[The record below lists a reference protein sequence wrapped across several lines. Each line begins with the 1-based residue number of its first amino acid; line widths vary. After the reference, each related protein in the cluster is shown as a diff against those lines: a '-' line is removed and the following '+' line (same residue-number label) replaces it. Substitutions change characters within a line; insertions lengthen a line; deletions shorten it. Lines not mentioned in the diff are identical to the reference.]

1 MQQYEGNIPALTTGK
16 TYFLRSIYNELNYDK
31 QMKSSTLITILS
43 TFLLV
48 GCSKQQSALDKR
60 LDEVERIIEV
70 NPDSASIL
78 LENIPSPEKLD
89 DKTFARWC
97 MLSGKVTDEIFNT
110 LLPSYQFERA
120 NAWYSSYGKP
130 EEQVQTLIYLG
141 RSHANDG
148 DYDKAMSIYTNA
160 LEIGNKNKLYNL
172 VGYTY
177 SYMGDLYREKAMRTE
192 AIEKYEMAA
201 DNFKKENNTD
211 SYACALRDIGRE
223 YACIDS
229 IPRALEI
236 LFMANSIAE
245 TSEDKDVKASIENTL
260 GNIYVMQDKYDKAK
274 KFFYKALEGR
284 EKMPNYIALVGLYI
298 ASDSLKQAK
307 ELLQRIPQ
315 DNLDYTYSIKNLYYQ
330 IYKSEG
336 NYKEALTNLEEY
348 TEIVDSL
355 MYADSQS
362 KILDIETK
370 YNNLKIK
377 KEVIDLKNKEQSYI
391 IVLIIC
397 TSALLFTIMG
407 YLLFRKRAKEK
418 IQNQQA
424 ELSNIKTDLYNHKL
438 KLEKKRIILNNLKE
452 KDENYDQLQED
463 IIRLSAN
470 YRKLQNKLLVDSPL
484 YKELTKLGN
493 QNIPGNDKSL
503 ITEERWKAIT
513 NEITT
518 IYPEL
523 YNYIY
528 SLGPNLPEEDFQY
541 CCLYLLGFDTNTE
554 AKLLNIATNSV
565 SRKRSRL
572 KQKLNI
578 TLPTNFS
585 LYEYLIKNMH

>member
-1 MQQYEGNIPALTTGK
+1 
-16 TYFLRSIYNELNYDK
+16 
-31 QMKSSTLITILS
+31 MKSSTLITILS

-48 GCSKQQSALDKR
+48 GCSKQQSTLDKK
-60 LDEVERIIEV
+60 LDEAENIIEV
-70 NPDSASIL
+70 NPDSASSI
-78 LENIPSPEKLD
+78 LENIASPEQLD

-120 NAWYSSYGKP
+120 NTWYSSYGKSN
-130 EEQVQTLIYLG
+130 EQVQILIYLG
-141 RSHANDG
+141 RSYANDG
-148 DYDKAMSIYTNA
+148 DYDKAMSIYTKA
-160 LEIGNKNKLYNL
+160 LEIGEKNKLYNL

-177 SYMGDLYREKAMRTE
+177 SYMGDLYTAKAMRTE
-192 AIEKYEMAA
+192 AIKKYEMAA
-201 DNFKKENNTD
+201 NNFKKENNTD
-211 SYACALRDIGRE
+211 SYVCALRDMGRE
-223 YACIDS
+223 YACTDS
-229 IPRALEI
+229 ISRGLEI
-236 LFMANSIAE
+236 LIMADSIAE

-260 GNIYVMQDKYDKAK
+260 GNIYVMQNNYDKAQK
-274 KFFYKALEGR
+274 CFYKALEGR
-284 EKMPNYIALVGLYI
+284 NKMPNYIALIDLYI
-298 ASDSLKQAK
+298 TSDSLKQDK
-307 ELLQRIPQ
+307 ELLQRVPQ
-315 DNLDYTYSIKNLYYQ
+315 DNPDYTYSIKNLYYQ

-355 MYADSQS
+355 IYADSQS

-370 YNNLKIK
+370 YNNLKIE

-397 TSALLFTIMG
+397 ISALLFMIMG
-407 YLLFRKRAKEK
+407 YLLFRKRANEK

-424 ELSNIKTDLYNHKL
+424 ELSNIKTDLYNLKL
-438 KLEKKRIILNNLKE
+438 ELEKKRIILNNLKE
-452 KDENYDQLQED
+452 KDENYDRLQED
-463 IIRLSAN
+463 IVRLSAN

-493 QNIPGNDKSL
+493 QNIPGNDESL
-503 ITEERWKAIT
+503 ITEEQWKAIT

-541 CCLYLLGFDTNTE
+541 CCLYLFGFDTNTE
-554 AKLLNIATNSV
+554 AILLNIAPNSV
-565 SRKRSRL
+565 SKKRSRL

-578 TLPTNFS
+578 TFPANSS

>member
-1 MQQYEGNIPALTTGK
+1 
-16 TYFLRSIYNELNYDK
+16 
-31 QMKSSTLITILS
+31 MKSSTLITILS

-48 GCSKQQSALDKR
+48 GCSKQQSTLDKK
-60 LDEVERIIEV
+60 LDEAENIIEV
-70 NPDSASIL
+70 NPDSASSI
-78 LENIPSPEKLD
+78 LENIASPEQLD

-97 MLSGKVTDEIFNT
+97 ILSGKVTDEIFNT

-120 NAWYSSYGKP
+120 NTWYSSYGKSN
-130 EEQVQTLIYLG
+130 EQVQILIYLG
-141 RSHANDG
+141 RSYANDG

-160 LEIGNKNKLYNL
+160 LEIGEKNKLYNL

-177 SYMGDLYREKAMRTE
+177 SYMGDLYTAKAMRTE
-192 AIEKYEMAA
+192 AIKKYEMAA
-201 DNFKKENNTD
+201 NNFKKENNTD
-211 SYACALRDIGRE
+211 SYVCALRDMGRE
-223 YACIDS
+223 YACTDS
-229 IPRALEI
+229 ISRGLEI
-236 LFMANSIAE
+236 LIMADSIAE

-260 GNIYVMQDKYDKAK
+260 GNIYVMQNNYDKAQK
-274 KFFYKALEGR
+274 CFYKALEGR
-284 EKMPNYIALVGLYI
+284 NKIPNYIALIDLYI
-298 ASDSLKQAK
+298 TSDSLKQAK
-307 ELLQRIPQ
+307 ELLQRVPQ
-315 DNLDYTYSIKNLYYQ
+315 DNPDYTYSIKNLYYQ

-355 MYADSQS
+355 IYADSQS

-370 YNNLKIK
+370 YNNLKIE

-397 TSALLFTIMG
+397 ISALLFMIMG
-407 YLLFRKRAKEK
+407 YLLFRKRANEK

-424 ELSNIKTDLYNHKL
+424 ELSNIKTDLYNLKL
-438 KLEKKRIILNNLKE
+438 ELEKKRIILNNLKE
-452 KDENYDQLQED
+452 KDENYDRLQED
-463 IIRLSAN
+463 IVRLSAN

-493 QNIPGNDKSL
+493 QNIPGNDESL
-503 ITEERWKAIT
+503 ITEEQWKAIT

-541 CCLYLLGFDTNTE
+541 CCLYLFGFDTNTE
-554 AKLLNIATNSV
+554 AILLNIAPNSV
-565 SRKRSRL
+565 SKKRSRL

-578 TLPTNFS
+578 TFPANSS

>member
-1 MQQYEGNIPALTTGK
+1 
-16 TYFLRSIYNELNYDK
+16 
-31 QMKSSTLITILS
+31 MKSSTLITILS

-48 GCSKQQSALDKR
+48 GCSKQQSTLDKK
-60 LDEVERIIEV
+60 LDEAENIIEV
-70 NPDSASIL
+70 NPDSASSI
-78 LENIPSPEKLD
+78 LENIASPEQLD
-89 DKTFARWC
+89 DKTFACWC
-97 MLSGKVTDEIFNT
+97 ILSGKVTDEIFNT

-120 NAWYSSYGKP
+120 NTWYSSYGKSN
-130 EEQVQTLIYLG
+130 EQVQILIYLG
-141 RSHANDG
+141 RSYANDG
-148 DYDKAMSIYTNA
+148 DYDKAMSIYTKA
-160 LEIGNKNKLYNL
+160 LEIGEKNKLYNL

-177 SYMGDLYREKAMRTE
+177 SYMGDLYTAKAMRTE
-192 AIEKYEMAA
+192 AIKKYEMAA
-201 DNFKKENNTD
+201 NNFKKENNTD
-211 SYACALRDIGRE
+211 SYVCALRDMGRE
-223 YACIDS
+223 YACTDS
-229 IPRALEI
+229 ISRGLEI
-236 LFMANSIAE
+236 LIMADSIAE

-260 GNIYVMQDKYDKAK
+260 GNIYVMQNNYDKAQK
-274 KFFYKALEGR
+274 CFYKALEGR
-284 EKMPNYIALVGLYI
+284 NKMPNYIALIDLYI
-298 ASDSLKQAK
+298 TSDSLKQAK
-307 ELLQRIPQ
+307 ELLQRVPQ
-315 DNLDYTYSIKNLYYQ
+315 DNPDYTYSIKNLYYQ

-355 MYADSQS
+355 IYADSQS

-370 YNNLKIK
+370 YNNLKIE

-397 TSALLFTIMG
+397 ISALLFMIMG
-407 YLLFRKRAKEK
+407 YLLFRKRANEK

-424 ELSNIKTDLYNHKL
+424 ELSNIKTDLYNLKL
-438 KLEKKRIILNNLKE
+438 ELEKKRIILNNLKE
-452 KDENYDQLQED
+452 KDENYDRLQED
-463 IIRLSAN
+463 IVRLSAN

-493 QNIPGNDKSL
+493 QNIPGNDESL
-503 ITEERWKAIT
+503 ITEEQWKAIT

-541 CCLYLLGFDTNTE
+541 CCLYLFGFDTNTE
-554 AKLLNIATNSV
+554 AILLNIAPNSV
-565 SRKRSRL
+565 SKKRSRL

-578 TLPTNFS
+578 TFPANSS

>member
-1 MQQYEGNIPALTTGK
+1 
-16 TYFLRSIYNELNYDK
+16 
-31 QMKSSTLITILS
+31 MKSSTLITILS

-48 GCSKQQSALDKR
+48 GCSKQQSTLDKK
-60 LDEVERIIEV
+60 LDEAENIIEV
-70 NPDSASIL
+70 NPDSASSI
-78 LENIPSPEKLD
+78 LENIASPEQLD

-97 MLSGKVTDEIFNT
+97 ILSGKVTDEIFNT

-120 NAWYSSYGKP
+120 NTWYSSYGKSN
-130 EEQVQTLIYLG
+130 EQVQILIYLG
-141 RSHANDG
+141 RSYANDG
-148 DYDKAMSIYTNA
+148 DYDKAMSIYTKA
-160 LEIGNKNKLYNL
+160 LEIGEKNKLYNL

-177 SYMGDLYREKAMRTE
+177 SYMGDLYTAKAMRTE
-192 AIEKYEMAA
+192 AIKKYEMAA
-201 DNFKKENNTD
+201 NNFKKENNTD
-211 SYACALRDIGRE
+211 SYVCALRDMGRE
-223 YACIDS
+223 YACTDS
-229 IPRALEI
+229 ISRGLEI
-236 LFMANSIAE
+236 LIMADSIAE

-260 GNIYVMQDKYDKAK
+260 GNIYVMQNNYDKAQK
-274 KFFYKALEGR
+274 CFYKALEGR
-284 EKMPNYIALVGLYI
+284 NKMPNYIALIDLYI
-298 ASDSLKQAK
+298 TSDSLKQAK
-307 ELLQRIPQ
+307 ELLQRVPQ
-315 DNLDYTYSIKNLYYQ
+315 DNPDYTYSIKNLYYQ

-370 YNNLKIK
+370 YNNLKIE

-397 TSALLFTIMG
+397 ISALLFMIMG
-407 YLLFRKRAKEK
+407 YLLFRKRANEK

-424 ELSNIKTDLYNHKL
+424 ELSNIKTDLYNLKL
-438 KLEKKRIILNNLKE
+438 ELEKKRIILNNLKE
-452 KDENYDQLQED
+452 KDENYDRLQED
-463 IIRLSAN
+463 IVRLSAN

-493 QNIPGNDKSL
+493 QNIPGNDESL
-503 ITEERWKAIT
+503 ITEEQWKAIT

-541 CCLYLLGFDTNTE
+541 CCLYLFGFDTNTE
-554 AKLLNIATNSV
+554 AILLNIAPNSV
-565 SRKRSRL
+565 SKKRSRL

-578 TLPTNFS
+578 TFPANSS

>member
-1 MQQYEGNIPALTTGK
+1 
-16 TYFLRSIYNELNYDK
+16 
-31 QMKSSTLITILS
+31 MKSSTLITILS

-48 GCSKQQSALDKR
+48 GCSKQQSTLDKK
-60 LDEVERIIEV
+60 LDEAENIIEV
-70 NPDSASIL
+70 NPDSASSI
-78 LENIPSPEKLD
+78 LENIASPEQLD

-97 MLSGKVTDEIFNT
+97 ILSGKVTDEIFNT

-120 NAWYSSYGKP
+120 NTWYSSYGKSN
-130 EEQVQTLIYLG
+130 EQVQILIYLG
-141 RSHANDG
+141 RSYANDG
-148 DYDKAMSIYTNA
+148 DYDKAMSIYTKA
-160 LEIGNKNKLYNL
+160 LEIGEKNKLYNL

-177 SYMGDLYREKAMRTE
+177 SYMGDLYTAKAMRTE
-192 AIEKYEMAA
+192 AIKKYEMAA
-201 DNFKKENNTD
+201 NNFKKENNTD
-211 SYACALRDIGRE
+211 SYVCALRDMGRE
-223 YACIDS
+223 YACTDS
-229 IPRALEI
+229 ISRGLEI
-236 LFMANSIAE
+236 LIMADSIAE

-260 GNIYVMQDKYDKAK
+260 GNIYVMQNNYDKAQK
-274 KFFYKALEGR
+274 CFYKALEGR
-284 EKMPNYIALVGLYI
+284 NKMPNYIALIDLYI
-298 ASDSLKQAK
+298 TSDSLKQAK
-307 ELLQRIPQ
+307 ELLQRVPQ
-315 DNLDYTYSIKNLYYQ
+315 DNPDYTYSIKNLYYQ

-355 MYADSQS
+355 IYADSQS

-370 YNNLKIK
+370 YNNLKIE

-391 IVLIIC
+391 IFLIIC
-397 TSALLFTIMG
+397 ISALLLMIMG

-424 ELSNIKTDLYNHKL
+424 ELSNIKTDLYNL
-438 KLEKKRIILNNLKE
+438 KLELEKKKIILNNLKE
-452 KDENYDQLQED
+452 KDENYDRLQED
-463 IIRLSAN
+463 IVRLSAN

-493 QNIPGNDKSL
+493 QNIPGNDESL
-503 ITEERWKAIT
+503 ITEEQWKAIT

-541 CCLYLLGFDTNTE
+541 CCLYLFGFDTNTE
-554 AKLLNIATNSV
+554 AILLNIAPNSV
-565 SRKRSRL
+565 SKKRSRL

-578 TLPTNFS
+578 TFPANSS

>member
-1 MQQYEGNIPALTTGK
+1 
-16 TYFLRSIYNELNYDK
+16 
-31 QMKSSTLITILS
+31 MKSSTLITILS

-48 GCSKQQSALDKR
+48 GCSKQQSTLDKK
-60 LDEVERIIEV
+60 LDEAENIIEV
-70 NPDSASIL
+70 NPDSASSI
-78 LENIPSPEKLD
+78 LENIASPEQLD

-97 MLSGKVTDEIFNT
+97 ILSGKVTDEIFNT

-120 NAWYSSYGKP
+120 NTWYSSYGKSN
-130 EEQVQTLIYLG
+130 EQVQILIYLG
-141 RSHANDG
+141 RSYANDG
-148 DYDKAMSIYTNA
+148 DYDKAMSIYTKA
-160 LEIGNKNKLYNL
+160 LEIGEKNKLYNL
-172 VGYTY
+172 IGYTY
-177 SYMGDLYREKAMRTE
+177 SYMGDLYTAKAMRTE
-192 AIEKYEMAA
+192 AIKKYEMAA
-201 DNFKKENNTD
+201 NNFKKENNTD
-211 SYACALRDIGRE
+211 SYVCALRDMGRE
-223 YACIDS
+223 YACTDS
-229 IPRALEI
+229 ISRGLEI
-236 LFMANSIAE
+236 LIMADSIAE

-260 GNIYVMQDKYDKAK
+260 GNIYVMQNNYDKAQK
-274 KFFYKALEGR
+274 CFYKALEGR
-284 EKMPNYIALVGLYI
+284 NKMPNYIALIDLYI
-298 ASDSLKQAK
+298 TSDSLKQAK
-307 ELLQRIPQ
+307 ELLQRVPQ
-315 DNLDYTYSIKNLYYQ
+315 DNPDYTYSIKNLYYQ

-355 MYADSQS
+355 IYADSQS

-370 YNNLKIK
+370 YNNLKIE

-397 TSALLFTIMG
+397 ISALLFMIMG
-407 YLLFRKRAKEK
+407 YLLFRKRANEK

-424 ELSNIKTDLYNHKL
+424 ELSNIKTDLYNLKL
-438 KLEKKRIILNNLKE
+438 ELEKKRIILNNLKE
-452 KDENYDQLQED
+452 KDENYDRLQED
-463 IIRLSAN
+463 IVRLSAN

-493 QNIPGNDKSL
+493 QNIPGNDESL
-503 ITEERWKAIT
+503 ITEEQWKAIT

-541 CCLYLLGFDTNTE
+541 CCLYLFGFDTNTE
-554 AKLLNIATNSV
+554 AILLNIAPNSV
-565 SRKRSRL
+565 SKKRSRL

-578 TLPTNFS
+578 TFPANSS

>member
-1 MQQYEGNIPALTTGK
+1 
-16 TYFLRSIYNELNYDK
+16 
-31 QMKSSTLITILS
+31 MKSSTLITILS

-48 GCSKQQSALDKR
+48 GCSKQQSTLDKK
-60 LDEVERIIEV
+60 LDEAENIIEV
-70 NPDSASIL
+70 NPDSASSI
-78 LENIPSPEKLD
+78 LENIASPEQLD

-120 NAWYSSYGKP
+120 NTWYSSYGKSN
-130 EEQVQTLIYLG
+130 EQVQILIYLG
-141 RSHANDG
+141 RSYANDG

-160 LEIGNKNKLYNL
+160 LEIGEKNKLYNS

-177 SYMGDLYREKAMRTE
+177 SYMGDLYTAKAMRTE
-192 AIEKYEMAA
+192 AIKKYEMAA
-201 DNFKKENNTD
+201 NNFKKENNTD
-211 SYACALRDIGRE
+211 SYVCALRDMGRE
-223 YACIDS
+223 YACTDS
-229 IPRALEI
+229 ISRGLEI
-236 LFMANSIAE
+236 LIMADSIAE

-260 GNIYVMQDKYDKAK
+260 GNIYVMQNNYDKAQK
-274 KFFYKALEGR
+274 CFYKALEGR
-284 EKMPNYIALVGLYI
+284 NKMPNYIALIDLYI
-298 ASDSLKQAK
+298 TSDSLKQAK
-307 ELLQRIPQ
+307 ELLQRVPQ
-315 DNLDYTYSIKNLYYQ
+315 DNPDYTYSIKNLYYQ

-355 MYADSQS
+355 IYADSQS

-370 YNNLKIK
+370 YNNLKIE

-397 TSALLFTIMG
+397 ISALLFMIMG
-407 YLLFRKRAKEK
+407 YLLFRKRANEK

-424 ELSNIKTDLYNHKL
+424 ELSNIKTDLYNLKL
-438 KLEKKRIILNNLKE
+438 ELEKKRIILNNLKE
-452 KDENYDQLQED
+452 KDENYDRLQED
-463 IIRLSAN
+463 IVRLSAN

-493 QNIPGNDKSL
+493 QNIPGNDESL
-503 ITEERWKAIT
+503 ITEEQWKAIT

-541 CCLYLLGFDTNTE
+541 CCLYLFGFDTNTE
-554 AKLLNIATNSV
+554 AILLNIAPNSV
-565 SRKRSRL
+565 SKKRSRL

-578 TLPTNFS
+578 TFPANSS

>member
-1 MQQYEGNIPALTTGK
+1 
-16 TYFLRSIYNELNYDK
+16 
-31 QMKSSTLITILS
+31 MKSSTLITILS

-48 GCSKQQSALDKR
+48 GCSKQQSTLDKK
-60 LDEVERIIEV
+60 LDEAENIIEV
-70 NPDSASIL
+70 NPDSASSI
-78 LENIPSPEKLD
+78 LENIASPEQLD

-97 MLSGKVTDEIFNT
+97 MLSGKVTDEIFNI

-120 NAWYSSYGKP
+120 NTWYSSYGKSN
-130 EEQVQTLIYLG
+130 EQVQILIYLG
-141 RSHANDG
+141 RSYANDG
-148 DYDKAMSIYTNA
+148 DYDKAMSIYTKA
-160 LEIGNKNKLYNL
+160 LEIGEKNKLYNL

-177 SYMGDLYREKAMRTE
+177 SYMGDLYTAKAMRTE
-192 AIEKYEMAA
+192 AIKKYEMAA
-201 DNFKKENNTD
+201 NNFKKENNTD
-211 SYACALRDIGRE
+211 SYVCALRDMGRE
-223 YACIDS
+223 YACTDS
-229 IPRALEI
+229 ISRGLEI
-236 LFMANSIAE
+236 LIMADSIAE

-260 GNIYVMQDKYDKAK
+260 GNIYVMQNNYDKAQK
-274 KFFYKALEGR
+274 CFYKALEGR
-284 EKMPNYIALVGLYI
+284 NKMPNYIALIDLYI
-298 ASDSLKQAK
+298 TSDSLKQAK
-307 ELLQRIPQ
+307 ELLQRVPQ
-315 DNLDYTYSIKNLYYQ
+315 DNPDYTYSIKNLYYQ

-355 MYADSQS
+355 IYADSQS

-370 YNNLKIK
+370 YNNLKIE

-397 TSALLFTIMG
+397 ISALLFMIMG
-407 YLLFRKRAKEK
+407 YLLFRKRANEK

-424 ELSNIKTDLYNHKL
+424 ELSNIKTDLYNLKL
-438 KLEKKRIILNNLKE
+438 ELEKKRIILNNLKE
-452 KDENYDQLQED
+452 KDENYDRLQED
-463 IIRLSAN
+463 IVRLSAN

-493 QNIPGNDKSL
+493 QNIPGNDESL
-503 ITEERWKAIT
+503 ITEEQWKAIT

-541 CCLYLLGFDTNTE
+541 CCLYLFGFDTNTE
-554 AKLLNIATNSV
+554 AILLNIAPNSV
-565 SRKRSRL
+565 SKKRSRL

-578 TLPTNFS
+578 TFPANSS

>member
-1 MQQYEGNIPALTTGK
+1 
-16 TYFLRSIYNELNYDK
+16 
-31 QMKSSTLITILS
+31 MKSSTLITILS

-48 GCSKQQSALDKR
+48 GCSKQQSTLDKK
-60 LDEVERIIEV
+60 LDEAENIIEV
-70 NPDSASIL
+70 NPDSASSI
-78 LENIPSPEKLD
+78 LENIASPEQLD

-120 NAWYSSYGKP
+120 NTWYSSYGKSN
-130 EEQVQTLIYLG
+130 EQVQILIYLG
-141 RSHANDG
+141 RSYANDG
-148 DYDKAMSIYTNA
+148 DYDKAMSIYTKA
-160 LEIGNKNKLYNL
+160 LEIGEKNKLYNL

-177 SYMGDLYREKAMRTE
+177 SHMGDLYTAKAMRTE
-192 AIEKYEMAA
+192 AIKKYEMAA
-201 DNFKKENNTD
+201 NNFKKENNTD
-211 SYACALRDIGRE
+211 SYVCALRDMGRE
-223 YACIDS
+223 YACTDS
-229 IPRALEI
+229 ISRGLEI
-236 LFMANSIAE
+236 LIMADSIAE

-260 GNIYVMQDKYDKAK
+260 GNISVMQNNYDKAQK
-274 KFFYKALEGR
+274 CFYKALEGR
-284 EKMPNYIALVGLYI
+284 NKMPNYIALIDLYI
-298 ASDSLKQAK
+298 TSDSLKQAK
-307 ELLQRIPQ
+307 ELLQRVPQ
-315 DNLDYTYSIKNLYYQ
+315 DNPDYTYSIKNLYYQ

-355 MYADSQS
+355 IYADSQS

-370 YNNLKIK
+370 YNNLKIE

-397 TSALLFTIMG
+397 ISALLFMIMG
-407 YLLFRKRAKEK
+407 YLLFRKRANEK

-424 ELSNIKTDLYNHKL
+424 ELSNIKTDLYNLKL
-438 KLEKKRIILNNLKE
+438 ELEKKRIILNNLKE
-452 KDENYDQLQED
+452 KDENYDRLQED
-463 IIRLSAN
+463 IVRLSAN

-493 QNIPGNDKSL
+493 QNIPGNDESL
-503 ITEERWKAIT
+503 ITEEQWKAIT

-541 CCLYLLGFDTNTE
+541 CCLYLFGFDTNTE
-554 AKLLNIATNSV
+554 AILLNIAPNSV
-565 SRKRSRL
+565 SKKRSRL

-578 TLPTNFS
+578 TFPANSS

>member
-1 MQQYEGNIPALTTGK
+1 
-16 TYFLRSIYNELNYDK
+16 
-31 QMKSSTLITILS
+31 MKSSTLITILS

-48 GCSKQQSALDKR
+48 GCSKQQSTLDKK
-60 LDEVERIIEV
+60 LDEAENIIEV
-70 NPDSASIL
+70 NPDSASSI
-78 LENIPSPEKLD
+78 LENIASPEQLD

-97 MLSGKVTDEIFNT
+97 ILSGKVTDEIFNT

-120 NAWYSSYGKP
+120 NTWYSSYGKSN
-130 EEQVQTLIYLG
+130 EQVQILIYLG
-141 RSHANDG
+141 RSYANDG
-148 DYDKAMSIYTNA
+148 DYDKAMSIYTKA
-160 LEIGNKNKLYNL
+160 LEIGEKNKLYNL

-177 SYMGDLYREKAMRTE
+177 SYMGDLYTAKAMRTE
-192 AIEKYEMAA
+192 AIKKYEMAA
-201 DNFKKENNTD
+201 NNFKKENNTD
-211 SYACALRDIGRE
+211 SYACALRDMGRE

-229 IPRALEI
+229 ISRALEI
-236 LFMANSIAE
+236 LIMADSIAE
-245 TSEDKDVKASIENTL
+245 TSENKNVKTSIENTL
-260 GNIYVMQDKYDKAK
+260 GNIYVMQNNYDKAQK
-274 KFFYKALEGR
+274 CFYKALEGR
-284 EKMPNYIALVGLYI
+284 NKMPNYIALIDLYI
-298 ASDSLKQAK
+298 TSDSLKQAK
-307 ELLQRIPQ
+307 ELLQRVPQ
-315 DNLDYTYSIKNLYYQ
+315 DNPDYTYSIKNLYYQ

-355 MYADSQS
+355 IYADSQS

-370 YNNLKIK
+370 YNNLKIE

-397 TSALLFTIMG
+397 ISALLFMIMG
-407 YLLFRKRAKEK
+407 YLLFRKRANEK

-424 ELSNIKTDLYNHKL
+424 ELSNIKTDLYNLKL
-438 KLEKKRIILNNLKE
+438 ELEKKRIILNNLKE
-452 KDENYDQLQED
+452 KDENYDRLQED
-463 IIRLSAN
+463 IVRLSAN

-493 QNIPGNDKSL
+493 QNIPGNDESL
-503 ITEERWKAIT
+503 ITEEQWKAIT

-541 CCLYLLGFDTNTE
+541 CCLYLFGFDTNTE
-554 AKLLNIATNSV
+554 AILLNIAPNSV
-565 SRKRSRL
+565 SKKRSRL

-578 TLPTNFS
+578 TFPANSS